1 MDDYYKILNL
11 EYNSSKDEIIS
22 NYNKLMTEFK
32 TQAFITENDKTK
44 IKIIKKAYFV
54 LSNDEYKKTY
64 DDSLVLKQ
72 KQTSTLLLQ
81 QPNVINK
88 KGIIN
93 NSYIADRIFSMNN
106 FNTNKNIY
114 NIDHSELLRPKN
126 VGLSSDV
133 MPEYDTPL
141 DFNITKDN
149 EILPFDLTT
158 QHII

>member
-1 MDDYYKILNL
+1 MDDYYKILNV

-22 NYNKLMTEFK
+22 NYNKLMIEFK
-32 TQAFITENDKTK
+32 IQPFITENDKTK

-64 DDSLVLKQ
+64 DVSLALKQ
-72 KQTSTLLLQ
+72 KQIDTVHLQ

-88 KGIIN
+88 KGIVN

-133 MPEYDTPL
+133 TPEYDTPL
-141 DFNITKDN
+141 DFNSTKNN
-149 EILPFDLTT
+149 EILPFDSTNQQIL
-158 QHII
+158 